1 MTGSGVQNWGT
12 IGPVMVAA
20 LALQPWC
27 VRAQQPAGER
37 PVVRAPREGIV
48 EFEVVDDRL
57 APITDQ
63 TVASEFN
70 VLAYGHGDPEGA
82 RRRLESRLK
91 SRIDQV
97 DRACKISEEQRTKLA
112 VAGRGDIKRAF
123 ARAEELMRKYASV
136 RPALG
141 GERAVF
147 RELAEYRRA
156 MTELDCFGEGSL
168 FAKILPKTLSPQ
180 QWAVREKSIQD
191 AANAQHRST
200 IHWAVGSLDIWLQLG
215 TERRGRLEELLIL
228 RTLPPRKFGEY
239 DYYGL
244 LFQVSKIPEKE
255 LKPLFEEG
263 QWQKIGLQFAE
274 ARRLEKTLRLG
285 GFLPEEDVAD
295 AGKARRTDPISEKE
309 GPRS

>member
-1 MTGSGVQNWGT
+1 
-12 IGPVMVAA
+12 
-20 LALQPWC
+20 
-27 VRAQQPAGER
+27 VRAQQPAGGR

-48 EFEVVDDRL
+48 EFEVVEDRL
-57 APITDQ
+57 AAVPDVTA
-63 TVASEFN
+63 ASEFN

-97 DRACKISEEQRTKLA
+97 DRVCKISEEQRNKLT

-123 ARAEELMRKYASV
+123 ARADELLRKYASA

-141 GERAVF
+141 GERLVF
-147 RELAEYRRA
+147 REIAEYRRA

-180 QWAVREKSIQD
+180 QWATREKSIRD
-191 AANAQHRST
+191 ASNAQHRST

-215 TERRGRLEELLIL
+215 TERRGRLEELLIS

-244 LFQVSKIPEKE
+244 LFQVSKIPETE
-255 LKPLFEEG
+255 LKPLFDEG

-295 AGKARRTDPISEKE
+295 AGKARRADPISEKE
-309 GPRS
+309 APRS